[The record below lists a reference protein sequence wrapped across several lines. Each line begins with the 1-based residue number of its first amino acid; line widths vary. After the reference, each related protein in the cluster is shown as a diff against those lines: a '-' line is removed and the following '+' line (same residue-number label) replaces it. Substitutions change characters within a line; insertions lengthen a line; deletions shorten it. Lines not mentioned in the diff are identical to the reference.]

1 MPEQPVDLV
10 FGGDPSGAVNAA
22 KKVQDETNKIGDK
35 AKVANESFLQISS
48 ELSQVRGKIG
58 KITLGITAFAAAA
71 YAAIKPFRDHVSEAE
86 KLSRALEINYEKAQ
100 ELIIAERQSG
110 LAIGAIRSAIEG
122 LARAQAQGMIS
133 RDMQNLGFSLSEIA
147 SLRPD
152 QLFDALSKKLRD
164 GGLSV
169 RQLQAAVNILGSQG
183 ADVALKLS
191 ANFEHFRDIAKD
203 TGKIISE
210 EAFEKLIKETNTL
223 TASLEVMSRKLLS
236 TITPWQSWSEA
247 ATASIE
253 TVNKSLSEL
262 GRFSTIMSS
271 FRLGGTG
278 MGVQETIDAMTGE
291 QAKLQQDIKTQAE
304 QEEISK
310 ASTAN
315 LATERGEGA
324 MAMLD
329 YLTDRMN
336 SGGQNISTLQKVGLA
351 ATGGESEAIRLQ
363 RRQLSKADSI
373 DKELIK
379 QTNVLNDKL

>member
-58 KITLGITAFAAAA
+58 KITLGITGFAAAA

-310 ASTAN
+310 ASTEN
-315 LATERGEGA
+315 LAAERGAGA
-324 MAMLD
+324 MVMLD

-336 SGGQNISTLQKVGLA
+336 RGGQNISTLQKVGLA

-373 DKELIK
+373 DKQLVK
-379 QTNVLNDKL
+379 QTNVLTDRL

>member
-35 AKVANESFLQISS
+35 ARVANESFLQISS

-58 KITLGITAFAAAA
+58 KITLGITGFAAAA
-71 YAAIKPFRDHVSEAE
+71 FAAIKPFRDHVSEAE

-164 GGLSV
+164 GGLRV

-262 GRFSTIMSS
+262 GRFSIIMSS

-336 SGGQNISTLQKVGLA
+336 TGGQNISTLQKVGLA
-351 ATGGESEAIRLQ
+351 STGGESEAIRLQ

-373 DKELIK
+373 DKQLVK
-379 QTNVLNDKL
+379 QTNVLTDRL

>member
-58 KITLGITAFAAAA
+58 KITLGITGFAAAA

-373 DKELIK
+373 DKQLVK
-379 QTNVLNDKL
+379 QTNVLTDRL

>member
-58 KITLGITAFAAAA
+58 KITLAITAFAAAA

-100 ELIIAERQSG
+100 ELMLAERKSG
-110 LAIGAIRSAIEG
+110 LASGAIRSAIEG

-147 SLRPD
+147 KLRPD
-152 QLFDALSKKLRD
+152 ELFDSLSKRFKEGALTT
-164 GGLSV
+164 
-169 RQLQAAVNILGSQG
+169 RQFQAAVNVLGQDG
-183 ADVALKLS
+183 ANVALKLA
-191 ANFEHFRDIAKD
+191 ANFEHFRNVAKD
-203 TGKIISE
+203 TGKIVSE
-210 EAFEKLIKETNTL
+210 EAFEKLIKETDTL
-223 TASLEVMSRKLLS
+223 YARLEVLSRKVVS
-236 TITPWQSWSEA
+236 MVSPWESWAEA
-247 ATASIE
+247 AAAGIGL
-253 TVNKSLSEL
+253 VNKGLEEL
-262 GRFSTIMSS
+262 GVLSKVLKFVAPTATAPVTAV
-271 FRLGGTG
+271 L
-278 MGVQETIDAMTGE
+278 D
-291 QAKLQQDIKTQAE
+291 KLESKKDVIGQKVAE
-304 QEEISK
+304 QVSQKE
-310 ASTAN
+310 ASRSAVEN
-315 LATERGEGA
+315 LTEERGEGS

-336 SGGQNISTLQKVGLA
+336 RGSQNIGTLQKVGLA

>member
-1 MPEQPVDLV
+1 
-10 FGGDPSGAVNAA
+10 
-22 KKVQDETNKIGDK
+22 
-35 AKVANESFLQISS
+35 
-48 ELSQVRGKIG
+48 
-58 KITLGITAFAAAA
+58 
-71 YAAIKPFRDHVSEAE
+71 
-86 KLSRALEINYEKAQ
+86 LEINYEKAQ

-147 SLRPD
+147 TLRPD

-271 FRLGGTG
+271 FRLGGTEVG
-278 MGVQETIDAMTGE
+278 
-291 QAKLQQDIKTQAE
+291 KTYQHC
-304 QEEISK
+304 K
-310 ASTAN
+310 
-315 LATERGEGA
+315 
-324 MAMLD
+324 M
-329 YLTDRMN
+329 
-336 SGGQNISTLQKVGLA
+336 
-351 ATGGESEAIRLQ
+351 
-363 RRQLSKADSI
+363 
-373 DKELIK
+373 
-379 QTNVLNDKL
+379 

>member
-58 KITLGITAFAAAA
+58 KITLGITGFAAAA

-363 RRQLSKADSI
+363 RRQLNKADSI
-373 DKELIK
+373 DKQLVK
-379 QTNVLNDKL
+379 QTNVLTDRL

>member
-58 KITLGITAFAAAA
+58 KITLGITGFAAAA

-147 SLRPD
+147 TLRPD

-329 YLTDRMN
+329 YLTERMN
-336 SGGQNISTLQKVGLA
+336 RGGQNISTLQKVGLA

-373 DKELIK
+373 DKQLVK
-379 QTNVLNDKL
+379 QTNVLTDRL